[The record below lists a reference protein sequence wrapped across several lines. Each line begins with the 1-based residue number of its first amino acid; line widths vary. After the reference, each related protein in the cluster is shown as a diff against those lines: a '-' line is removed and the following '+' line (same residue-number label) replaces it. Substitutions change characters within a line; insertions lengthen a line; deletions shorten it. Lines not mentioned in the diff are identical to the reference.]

1 VTGCQGQAGPGQ
13 KYTYAQLE
21 GLWINNGG
29 PASVAPIAAAIALAE
44 SGGCS
49 TALNPTD
56 NGGRQSS
63 FGLWQ
68 ISNGTHTPPVN
79 NIYDPNVNA
88 MQAVGKYQG
97 GGGFGA
103 WGTYNSGAYKP
114 FMSGSTTPDTS
125 VPGGSQSNPLGSGSS
140 TPGQGNVS
148 GSSDPTCAWGI
159 HGGVPVLSSIP
170 LIGNIYKLDVC
181 FVRKTTVRHVMGG
194 LILVAGGLVV
204 LPGLVLVLAYG
215 FRASGAAR
223 AVTQVISV
231 MPAGRAASGAVGG
244 GASRV
249 ARRAS
254 PAPAAARAS

>member
-97 GGGFGA
+97 GAGFSP
-103 WGTYNSGAYKP
+103 WGTYNSGAYKA
-114 FMSGSTTPDTS
+114 FLSGSTTPDTS
-125 VPGGSQSNPLGSGSS
+125 VPGGSQSAPLASGGSS
-140 TPGQGNVS
+140 APGQGNVS

-194 LILVAGGLVV
+194 LILVGGGLVV

-231 MPAGRAASGAVGG
+231 MPAGRAASGAAAAGG
-244 GASRV
+244 ARASRV
-249 ARRAS
+249 
-254 PAPAAARAS
+254 PQAAARSR